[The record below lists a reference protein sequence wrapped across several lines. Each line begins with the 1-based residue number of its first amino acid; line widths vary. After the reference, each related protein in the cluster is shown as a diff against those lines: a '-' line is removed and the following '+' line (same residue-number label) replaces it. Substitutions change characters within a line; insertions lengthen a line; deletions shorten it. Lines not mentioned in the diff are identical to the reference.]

1 MRTLT
6 NFLLSTLVF
15 LSLGFTTTLADG
27 VNYSAYVVYGEN
39 IQYPMPGIVANLYN
53 ANGVFVASS
62 ITNIEGIFAFS
73 NLTAGENYSVHFTTD
88 LDPCGVNLADA
99 YLLLNYLNGKI
110 ELTDLQLKAA
120 DVNGDTQVNY
130 ADFSF
135 IVSQWYIH
143 GEDFPAG
150 EWVLPVWTFTA
161 SGFKSTAE
169 IGPDGPITIVSQSD
183 ISNDLP
189 PVIKKVKNVINISKE
204 YVFTEKQTELTIPIS
219 FAKAQDINGLG
230 LEMAFDSKN
239 IEIISLSS
247 KLNEL
252 DYKISGNSIKLSWMS
267 HLPANYAADQTV
279 ISLKVRIQN
288 AQDLESQLSLLSEAQ
303 FVDANGQLI
312 EHVQLNMPSLKKT
325 IAGLEVGNVYPNPGN
340 NEVNFTLNQAFAAN
354 VQVEIYNLSGQL
366 VKQIEVMPRNS
377 KVTISTGD
385 LPNGSYLCA
394 IKMDAIREVKL
405 FSVQH

>member
-1 MRTLT
+1 MA
-6 NFLLSTLVF
+6 FS
-15 LSLGFTTTLADG
+15 SAHADG

-39 IQYPMPGIVANLYN
+39 IQYPMPGVVANLYN

-99 YLLLNYLNGKI
+99 YLLLNYLNGHA
-110 ELTDLQLKAA
+110 ELTELQLKAA
-120 DVNGDTQVNY
+120 DVNGDTKVNY
-130 ADFSF
+130 TDFSF

-161 SGFKSTAE
+161 SGFKSTADL
-169 IGPDGPITIVSQSD
+169 GPDGPITIVSQSD
-183 ISNDLP
+183 ISGDLP
-189 PVIKKVKNVINISKE
+189 PVIKKIKNVINISKE
-204 YVFTEKQTELTIPIS
+204 YVFTENKTELTIPVS
-219 FAKAQDINGLG
+219 FAEAQDIKGLG

-239 IEIISLSS
+239 IEIIEISS
-247 KLNEL
+247 KLN
-252 DYKISGNSIKLSWMS
+252 DIAYNINGNSVKLSWVS
-267 HLPANYAADQTV
+267 ALSANYTADQ
-279 ISLKVRIQN
+279 SFLNLKVRFDNTQN
-288 AQDLESQLSLLSEAQ
+288 IESALSLLSEAQ
-303 FVDANGQLI
+303 FVDAEGKLI
-312 EHVQLNMPSLKKT
+312 ENVQLNMPALKKA
-325 IAGLEVGNVYPNPGN
+325 ISGLEVGNMYPNPGN

-394 IKMDAIREVKL
+394 IKMDATREVKL